1 MNSFWS
7 ENEILSA
14 EFSLKRRRAKVL
26 KFRKSTPQIS
36 LKVLFCLAFQN
47 WKHFGSARS
56 ALNPQTV
63 RVTPTGRPHTDATNP
78 LPLLRA
84 KENIHE
90 HSRTHIFTVCFWF
103 LYTSRRSVIF
113 CQFWKRNFLKRS
125 DADQMDFK
133 IGCC

>member
-63 RVTPTGRPHTDATNP
+63 RVTPTGRPRTDATNP

-90 HSRTHIFTVCFWF
+90 HSLIILLYVFDFSLVLDDQSFF
-103 LYTSRRSVIF
+103 LSIL
-113 CQFWKRNFLKRS
+113 KEEFLKRS